1 MKFTNWEKK
10 IEKRNTVKTRLST
23 PRIIALGFLGIIL
36 LGTFL
41 LMLPI
46 ATKSGSTS
54 FIEALFTATSAT
66 CVTGLV
72 VVDTYTHW
80 TLFGQIIILC
90 MIQIGGLGFMTVAVV
105 FFFMARKNIGLWGRD
120 LLSESLNAFQ
130 IGGVVSLT
138 KRLLK
143 RTLIFEGVGAA
154 LLMVRF
160 IPQYGIARGV
170 YFGIFHSISAFCNA
184 GFDLMGIN
192 EAFSSLSAYASDLYI
207 NIVVI
212 CLVTIG
218 GLGFLVWDDLAIN
231 KWKIK
236 KYRLHTKIV
245 LVTSAVL
252 LFGGA
257 IIFYLLECNH
267 LMADMNAKEAV
278 LASMFSS
285 MTARTAGFN
294 TIDTGALTDT
304 SKFFN
309 AFLMLIGGSP
319 GSTAGGVKTTSL
331 AVIAIY
337 AFSSWSGNSE
347 IGVAGRRLSDDVL
360 KKACL
365 VFANNLLLSV
375 IASIILGALQPIPMM
390 DIMTETFSAVGTVGM
405 STGITRQL
413 CMASKLVLILMMYCG
428 RIGSL
433 TFAMMFMQKKK
444 LPPVQK
450 PVEKILIG

>member
-1 MKFTNWEKK
+1 M
-10 IEKRNTVKTRLST
+10 RLST
-23 PRIIALGFLGIIL
+23 SRIIALGFLGIIL
-36 LGTFL
+36 LGTLL
-41 LMLPI
+41 LMLPV
-46 ATKSGSTS
+46 ATKTGGTT
-54 FIEALFTATSAT
+54 FIQALFTATSAT
-66 CVTGLV
+66 CVTGLA

-80 TLFGQIIILC
+80 SLFGQLVILF
-90 MIQIGGLGFMTVAVV
+90 MIQIGGLGFMTIAVI
-105 FFFMARKNIGLWGRD
+105 FFFLAHKNIGLWGRD

-138 KRLLK
+138 RRLLK
-143 RTLIFEGVGAA
+143 RTLFFEGVGAV
-154 LLMVRF
+154 LLMIRF
-160 IPQYGIARGV
+160 IPQYGVLRGI

-192 EAFSSLSAYASDLYI
+192 EPFSSLMAYSSDTFV
-207 NIVVI
+207 NVVII

-218 GLGFLVWDDLAIN
+218 GLGFLVWDDIAIN
-231 KWKIK
+231 KWKVK
-236 KYRLHTKIV
+236 KYRLHTKLV
-245 LVTSAVL
+245 LVTSAIL

-257 IIFYLLECNH
+257 IIFYLLECNR
-267 LMADMNAKEAV
+267 LMAGMSVKDAT
-278 LASMFSS
+278 LASLFSA

-294 TIDTGALTDT
+294 TIDTAALSDV

-319 GSTAGGVKTTSL
+319 GSTAGGVKTTAL
-331 AVIAIY
+331 AVVAIY

-365 VFANNLLLSV
+365 VFANNILLSV
-375 IASIILGALQPIPMM
+375 VASIILGALEPIPMM
-390 DIMTETFSAVGTVGM
+390 DIITETFSAVGTVGM
-405 STGITRQL
+405 STGITRQI
-413 CMASKLVLILMMYCG
+413 CMTSKLVLILMMYCG

-444 LPPVQK
+444 IPPVRK

>member
-1 MKFTNWEKK
+1 M
-10 IEKRNTVKTRLST
+10 RLST
-23 PRIIALGFLGIIL
+23 SRIIALGFLGIIL
-36 LGTFL
+36 LGTLL
-41 LMLPI
+41 LMLPV
-46 ATKSGSTS
+46 ATKTGGTT
-54 FIEALFTATSAT
+54 FIQALFTATSAT
-66 CVTGLV
+66 CVTGLA

-80 TLFGQIIILC
+80 SLFGQLVILF
-90 MIQIGGLGFMTVAVV
+90 MIQIGGLGFMTIAVI
-105 FFFMARKNIGLWGRD
+105 FFFLARKNIGLWGRD

-138 KRLLK
+138 RRLLK
-143 RTLIFEGVGAA
+143 RTLFFEGVGAV
-154 LLMVRF
+154 LLMIRF
-160 IPQYGIARGV
+160 IPQYGVLRGI

-192 EAFSSLSAYASDLYI
+192 EPFSSLTAYSSDTFV
-207 NIVVI
+207 NVVII

-218 GLGFLVWDDLAIN
+218 GLGFLVWDDIAIN
-231 KWKIK
+231 KWKVK
-236 KYRLHTKIV
+236 KYRLHTKLV
-245 LVTSAVL
+245 LVTSAIL

-257 IIFYLLECNH
+257 IIFYLLECNR
-267 LMADMNAKEAV
+267 LMAGMSVKDAT
-278 LASMFSS
+278 LASLFSA

-294 TIDTGALTDT
+294 TIDTAALSDV

-319 GSTAGGVKTTSL
+319 GSTAGGVKTTAL
-331 AVIAIY
+331 AVVAIY

-365 VFANNLLLSV
+365 VFANNILLSV
-375 IASIILGALQPIPMM
+375 VASIILGAFEPIPMM
-390 DIMTETFSAVGTVGM
+390 DIITETFSAVGTVGM
-405 STGITRQL
+405 STGITRQI
-413 CMASKLVLILMMYCG
+413 CMTSKLVLILMMYCG

-444 LPPVQK
+444 IPPVRK